1 MACDVITMLDIYTND
16 LTSGVILLQKI
27 PHYGLDCLELA
38 EEAKCLRFLSLYS
51 VQNIITDIWHG
62 KIEQKRGFKA
72 TISVNNLFVLSL
84 NYSSILFFQFFKL
97 FLSCLSL
104 GLLSPFLLSE
114 RKAKLTQTV
123 RFLFSS

>member
-1 MACDVITMLDIYTND
+1 MACDVITMLDIYTDD

-72 TISVNNLFVLSL
+72 IIAVINQLYL
-84 NYSSILFFQFFKL
+84 
-97 FLSCLSL
+97 
-104 GLLSPFLLSE
+104 
-114 RKAKLTQTV
+114 A
-123 RFLFSS
+123 

>member
-1 MACDVITMLDIYTND
+1 MIIMSNIKKNNMLKIITIIRDFETMACDVITMLDIYTND

-72 TISVNNLFVLSL
+72 IIAVNTFTYLKFNNFYFV
-84 NYSSILFFQFFKL
+84 
-97 FLSCLSL
+97 
-104 GLLSPFLLSE
+104 
-114 RKAKLTQTV
+114 
-123 RFLFSS
+123 